1 MGSFPLPPQRK
12 SPHPFAR
19 MGTFNA
25 VCAPELLLNG
35 SGNGANAGASAAADA
50 SICIDNELA
59 VTLSDSLYGALSCT
73 CTTSDA
79 LVRNLKCHCS
89 HLTL

>member
-59 VTLSDSLYGALSCT
+59 ITLGDSGNGAFT
-73 CTTSDA
+73 CASAAADA
-79 LVRNLKCHCS
+79 FVGNFKCHF
-89 HLTL
+89 